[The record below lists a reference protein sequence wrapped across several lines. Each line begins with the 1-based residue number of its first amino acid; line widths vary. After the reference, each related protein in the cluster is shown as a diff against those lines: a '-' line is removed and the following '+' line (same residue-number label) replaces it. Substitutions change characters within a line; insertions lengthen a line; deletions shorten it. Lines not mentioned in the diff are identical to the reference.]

1 MRFAIAALVAMAVTT
16 PAGAESPVPARPR
29 PRSAPPVA
37 PVVLTAPERAAAR
50 TITADVLRGHIRFLA
65 SDLLGGRGPAT
76 PGDRLAQQY
85 IAAQMEGI
93 GLQPGAPGGGWL
105 QPFDIVGIT
114 SHNPEVAT
122 LTRGSEKVDLKY
134 KDDYIAFSGVG
145 APEAHVEGAEVV
157 FVGYGIVAPEYQWDD
172 YKGADLKGKVLLM
185 MNNDPADDPKLF
197 AGKTRLYYGRWTY
210 KYETAARQGA
220 AGAII
225 IHTEPSAGYRWQVVT
240 SSWSG
245 ENFTLPSEG
254 APHVQIEGW
263 ATEEASRRIARLG
276 GQDLDA
282 LRAAAEKRDFKPVP
296 LGVTLSLALR
306 NDVQKK
312 QSANVIGR
320 LPGRDPAGEE
330 AVLYTAHHDHFG
342 TREASKPGEDVIY
355 NGARD
360 NASGVAAVLAI
371 ARAMKAMTV
380 PPRRAIL
387 FAAVAGEEQGLLG
400 SEYLAAHPPVPI
412 GRIAANINVDEL
424 GIWGRTRDMIMIG
437 EGKST
442 LDTVVEA
449 IAAAQG
455 GRRIVPDQ
463 NPDKGYFYRSDQFNL
478 AKMGVPAA
486 YLEAG
491 VDVIGKPAGWG
502 AEQHAHYEEVDYH
515 QPSDELRPDWDFTG
529 AVEDT
534 QLLFY
539 LGTKV
544 AEGRYLPSWNPGD
557 EFEAA
562 RKAALAAAA
571 R

>member
-1 MRFAIAALVAMAVTT
+1 MRLAAAAVLAMAAAT
-16 PAGAESPVPARPR
+16 PAISPVM
-29 PRSAPPVA
+29 
-37 PVVLTAPERAAAR
+37 LTAPERAAAR
-50 TITADVLRGHIRFLA
+50 TINADVLRGHIRFLS

-85 IAAQMEGI
+85 IAAQMEAI

-105 QPFDIVGIT
+105 QPLDIVGIT
-114 SHNPEVAT
+114 SHNPDVASVT
-122 LTRGSEKVDLKY
+122 KGGDKVDLKY

-145 APEAHVEGAEVV
+145 TPEARVDNAEIV

-172 YKGADLKGKVLLM
+172 YKGVDLKGKVLLM
-185 MNNDPADDPKLF
+185 MNNDPAADPKLF
-197 AGKTRLYYGRWTY
+197 AGKTRQYYGRWTY
-210 KYETAARQGA
+210 KYEIAAQKGA

-225 IHTEPSAGYRWQVVT
+225 IHTEPSAGYKWQVVT

-245 ENFTLPSEG
+245 ENFSLPSEG
-254 APHVQIEGW
+254 QPEVQIQAW

-296 LGVTLSLALR
+296 LGASLSLTLR

-312 QSANVIGR
+312 QTANVIGK
-320 LPGRDPAGEE
+320 LPGRDPILGQQ
-330 AVLYTAHHDHFG
+330 AVLYTAHHDHLG
-342 TREASKPGEDVIY
+342 MREATKPGEDVIY

-371 ARAMKAMTV
+371 ARAMKALPQ
-380 PPRRAIL
+380 PPRRTIL

-400 SEYLAAHPPVPI
+400 SGYLAAHPPAPI
-412 GRIAANINVDEL
+412 GLLAANINIDEL
-424 GIWGRTRDMIMIG
+424 GIWGKTRDMIMIG
-437 EGKST
+437 KGKST

-455 GRRIVPDQ
+455 RRHIVGDQ
-463 NPDKGYFYRSDQFNL
+463 NPDKGFFYRSDQFNL
-478 AKMGVPAA
+478 AKRGVPAA
-486 YLEAG
+486 YLESG
-491 VDVIGKPAGWG
+491 VEVVGKPEGWG
-502 AEQHAHYEEVDYH
+502 AAQHAKYEETDYH
-515 QPSDELRPDWDFTG
+515 QPSDELRPDWDFSG

-539 LGTKV
+539 LGVKV
-544 AEGRYLPSWNPGD
+544 AEGKNMPSWNPGD
-557 EFEAA
+557 EFEGA
-562 RKAALAAAA
+562 RKKALAETP
-571 R
+571 